1 MARSRSGSPDP
12 GAPTFAFLPQVVHEQ
27 MLSFMPLLDAARAA
41 CACKA
46 LRLAAAAAAARVQRL
61 ACAADW
67 GVEQPSVDAVAYA
80 AKRCTR
86 LQVVWLGASAF
97 DDHLFALR
105 RCAPSR
111 VARVAAKALS

>member
-1 MARSRSGSPDP
+1 M
-12 GAPTFAFLPQVVHEQ
+12 V
-27 MLSFMPLLDAARAA
+27 PLLDAARAA

-61 ACAADW
+61 ANAAAW
-67 GVEQPSVDAVAYA
+67 GVEQPSVDAVSYA

-86 LQVVWLGASAF
+86 LQTVWLGVRAF

-105 RCAPSR
+105 RCAPPPLSR
-111 VARVAAKALS
+111 SARWRQSPLVSADLAAPQRSRSV